1 MNMKKIWLKIFNKKK
16 YIKFKEEEIKI
27 KNKNLYEKKI
37 KKNLDKI
44 SLVLK
49 EKNEISFLHSGHLG
63 DIINSLPLIK
73 EVAKSKKC
81 KLFIEANK
89 PLPYHLQG
97 QNLPFGKYYLTEFS
111 IKKMI
116 PLLSKQTYIEK
127 VDIFNNQNID
137 VNLNLFREMAINF
150 NIDSVRW
157 YFHLTGIHAELDKP
171 YLINIDGHEIKEK
184 IVIIRTKKRRNY
196 LINYNFLE
204 NYNDVLFLGLID
216 EYKALK
222 KEIPNLEFFDCKD
235 FLEMAQIINSSKIF
249 IGNLSFGFTLA
260 EALKKPRLLES
271 GPDFPLVYPN
281 GKNAY
286 DFYFQDHFEKYFKKL
301 YLGK

>member
-1 MNMKKIWLKIFNKKK
+1 MDIKKIWLKIFNKNK
-16 YIKFKEEEIKI
+16 YIKFKEEELKI

-37 KKNLDKI
+37 KKELDKI
-44 SLVLK
+44 SFALK

-73 EVAKSKKC
+73 EVAKNKKC

-89 PLPYHLQG
+89 PLPYHLQD
-97 QNLPFGKYYLTEFS
+97 PSPHFGKYYLTEFS
-111 IKKMI
+111 IKKMM

-157 YFHLTGIHAELDKP
+157 YFHITGIHAELDIP
-171 YLINIDGHEIKEK
+171 YLTNVGFHEIKEK
-184 IVIIRTKKRRNY
+184 IVIIRTKRRRNY
-196 LINYNFLE
+196 LINYNFLK
-204 NYNDVLFLGLID
+204 NYNNVLFLGLRD
-216 EYKALK
+216 EYNELK
-222 KEIPNLEFFDCKD
+222 KEIPNLEFFECRD
-235 FLEMAQIINSSKIF
+235 FLEMAQIINSSKVF

-260 EALKKPRLLES
+260 EGLKKTKVDFVLLLIWHFK
-271 GPDFPLVYPN
+271 GYVINKIKKYNKNIKIIIPFP
-281 GKNAY
+281 KI
-286 DFYFQDHFEKYFKKL
+286 KII
-301 YLGK
+301 